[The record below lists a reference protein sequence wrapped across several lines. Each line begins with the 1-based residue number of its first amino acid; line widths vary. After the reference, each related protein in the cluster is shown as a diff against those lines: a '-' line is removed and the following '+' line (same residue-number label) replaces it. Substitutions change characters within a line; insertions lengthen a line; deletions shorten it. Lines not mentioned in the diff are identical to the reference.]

1 MIKLNLLPKNLR
13 RRVEAGWWRVAAVAF
28 GVAVVGVL
36 SFFHLT
42 TLNQLRIL
50 ETQRSELQTE
60 VNLLQDEIRQD
71 RELRVQQAE
80 LQRVLAVESQLASRF
95 VAWSEDIAT
104 FLNQIPRDNGR
115 LVVSL
120 NRIDT
125 RLSQDPNNA
134 LVFGKPVAVEF
145 TLQGQTRNQSSLIR
159 FVNAFE
165 ASPRF
170 GINFQR
176 ADRDQN
182 TGNYTFT
189 AVVGLVKQGGESDD
203 ASAQ

>member
-1 MIKLNLLPKNLR
+1 M
-13 RRVEAGWWRVAAVAF
+13 AF